1 MKDTI
6 AFHPPRPTGRGFTL
20 ARLTAAVN
28 QPLGDRMRFNQ
39 FALTGLLAFSGALA
53 ASGAAAQQA
62 ITINIGSSHPATNIW
77 AYAMKE
83 VFQPEVDRL
92 LKEGGNKYQ
101 IRWRENYG
109 GTLYKFTETRVAVKD
124 GIVDVG
130 MVGTVWEN
138 SAMPLQNVTYFT
150 PFATTN
156 HEMLIDIFDK
166 LNANHPALKASWT
179 AQNMVPLSSL
189 ITDSY
194 DIYANFPVTSMAAL
208 QNKKIHAPGTSAN
221 WMRDTGA
228 TPVEGALTT
237 YYTNIQTG
245 VTQGALSF
253 ASGIGP
259 ARVYEVAKHLTRVDV
274 GAMYFGSV
282 AANKSFFDKL
292 PKEVQD
298 ALVKAGRSTSIAHG
312 KHVTRSAAT
321 AMDTMKAAGLQITDL
336 PAAERAK
343 WINGL
348 PDIISPWLQTT
359 GDAGKSVLRAYF
371 DELRARG
378 VKPLRDWD
386 KAAR

>member
-1 MKDTI
+1 MNFKK
-6 AFHPPRPTGRGFTL
+6 L
-20 ARLTAAVN
+20 
-28 QPLGDRMRFNQ
+28 
-39 FALTGLLAFSGALA
+39 ALTGAIALGTTLTSLA
-53 ASGAAAQQA
+53 AYAQQT
-62 ITINIGSSHPATNIW
+62 ITVNIGSSHPVTNIW

-92 LKEGGNKYQ
+92 LKEGGNKFQ

-109 GTLYKFTETRVAVKD
+109 GTLYKFNETRAAVKD

-156 HEMLIDIFDK
+156 HEMLIEIFDK

-194 DIYANFPVTSMAAL
+194 DVYANFPVTNMAAL

-245 VTQGALSF
+245 VTQGSLSF

-259 ARVYEVAKHLTRVDV
+259 ARVYEVAKHLTRVDI

-282 AANKSFFDKL
+282 AANKSFYDRL

-298 ALVKAGRSTSIAHG
+298 AFVKAGQATSAAHG
-312 KHVTRSAAT
+312 KHVTRSAAA
-321 AMDTMKAAGLQITDL
+321 AMDTMKAAGLQITEL
-336 PAAERAK
+336 PAAERSK

-359 GDAGKSVLRAYF
+359 GDAGRSVLRAYF

-386 KAAR
+386 RAAR

>member
-1 MKDTI
+1 MNRTHFVKTV
-6 AFHPPRPTGRGFTL
+6 GL
-20 ARLTAAVN
+20 
-28 QPLGDRMRFNQ
+28 
-39 FALTGLLAFSGALA
+39 GLLAAAGLA
-53 ASGAAAQQA
+53 TATLAQAQQ
-62 ITINIGSSHPATNIW
+62 TVNVNIGSSHPVTNIW
-77 AYAMKE
+77 VHAMKN

-92 LKEGGNKYQ
+92 LQAGGGKFVV
-101 IRWRENYG
+101 RWRENYG
-109 GTLYKFTETRVAVKD
+109 GTLYKFTDTRAAVRD

-156 HEMLIDIFDK
+156 HEMLIEIFDK
-166 LNANHPALKASWT
+166 LNATLPALRDSWA

-194 DIYANFPVTSMAAL
+194 DLYTNFPIPNFAAL
-208 QNKKIHAPGTSAN
+208 QNKKINAPGTSAN
-221 WMRDTGA
+221 WLRQTGA
-228 TPVEGALTT
+228 TPVDGALTT

-259 ARVYEVAKHLTRVDV
+259 ARVYEVAKHLTNVDI
-274 GAMYFGSV
+274 GSMYFGSV
-282 AANKSFFDKL
+282 AVNKRFFDAL

-298 ALVKAGRSTSIAHG
+298 AFIAAGKATSKAHG
-312 KHVTRSAAT
+312 AHVTRTAAT
-321 AMDTMKAAGLQITDL
+321 AMETMKAAGLQVADL
-336 PAAERAK
+336 PAADKQR
-343 WINGL
+343 WVQSL
-348 PDIISPWLQTT
+348 PDLAGPWLQTT
-359 GDAGKSVLRAYF
+359 GEPGKAVLRAYF

>member
-1 MKDTI
+1 MNRKHFVI
-6 AFHPPRPTGRGFTL
+6 AVLL
-20 ARLTAAVN
+20 AGAGLATTAA
-28 QPLGDRMRFNQ
+28 Q
-39 FALTGLLAFSGALA
+39 
-53 ASGAAAQQA
+53 AQQSVNV
-62 ITINIGSSHPATNIW
+62 NIGASHPVTNIW
-77 AYAMKE
+77 VHAMKN
-83 VFQPEVDRL
+83 VFQPEVDRI
-92 LKEGGNKYQ
+92 LKDSGNKYVV
-101 IRWRENYG
+101 RWRENYG
-109 GTLYKFTETRVAVKD
+109 GTLYKFSDTRAAVRD

-150 PFATTN
+150 PFATNN
-156 HEMLIDIFDK
+156 HEMLIEIFDK
-166 LNANHPALKASWT
+166 LNATLPALRDSWT

-194 DIYANFPVTSMAAL
+194 DLYTNFPIANLAAL
-208 QNKKIHAPGTSAN
+208 QNKKINAPGTSAN
-221 WMRDTGA
+221 WLRQTGA

-259 ARVYEVAKHLTRVDV
+259 ARVYEVAKYLTNVDI
-274 GAMYFGSV
+274 GSMYLGSV
-282 AANKSFFDKL
+282 AVNKRFYDAL

-298 ALVKAGRSTSIAHG
+298 AFVAAGKATSKAHG
-312 KHVTRSAAT
+312 AHVTRTAASA
-321 AMDTMKAAGLQITDL
+321 METMKAAGLQVSNL
-336 PAAERAK
+336 PTADKQK
-343 WINGL
+343 WVQDL
-348 PDIISPWLQTT
+348 PDIVGPWLQTT
-359 GDAGKSVLRAYF
+359 GEPGKVVLRAYF

>member
-1 MKDTI
+1 MNRKHFVI
-6 AFHPPRPTGRGFTL
+6 A
-20 ARLTAAVN
+20 
-28 QPLGDRMRFNQ
+28 
-39 FALTGLLAFSGALA
+39 GLLASAGLA
-53 ASGAAAQQA
+53 TTAAQAQQSVNV
-62 ITINIGSSHPATNIW
+62 NIGASHPVTNIW
-77 AYAMKE
+77 VHAMKN
-83 VFQPEVDRL
+83 VFQPEVDRI
-92 LKEGGNKYQ
+92 LKDGGNKYVV
-101 IRWRENYG
+101 RWRENYG
-109 GTLYKFTETRVAVKD
+109 GTLYKFTDTRAAVRD

-150 PFATTN
+150 PFATNN
-156 HEMLIDIFDK
+156 HEMLIEIFDK
-166 LNANHPALKASWT
+166 LNATLPALRDSWT

-194 DIYANFPVTSMAAL
+194 DLYTNFPIANLAAL
-208 QNKKIHAPGTSAN
+208 QNKKINAPGTSAN
-221 WMRDTGA
+221 WLRQTGA

-259 ARVYEVAKHLTRVDV
+259 ARVYEVAKYLTNVDI
-274 GAMYFGSV
+274 GSMYLGSV
-282 AANKSFFDKL
+282 AVNKRFYDAL

-298 ALVKAGRSTSIAHG
+298 AFVAAGKATSKAHG
-312 KHVTRSAAT
+312 THVTRTAASA
-321 AMDTMKAAGLQITDL
+321 METMKAAGLQVSNL
-336 PAAERAK
+336 PTADKQK
-343 WINGL
+343 WVQDL
-348 PDIISPWLQTT
+348 PDIVGPWLQTT
-359 GDAGKSVLRAYF
+359 GEPGKVVLRAYF

>member
-1 MKDTI
+1 MNFKK
-6 AFHPPRPTGRGFTL
+6 L
-20 ARLTAAVN
+20 
-28 QPLGDRMRFNQ
+28 
-39 FALTGLLAFSGALA
+39 ALTGAIALGTTLTSLA
-53 ASGAAAQQA
+53 AYAQQT
-62 ITINIGSSHPATNIW
+62 ITVNIGSSHPVTNIW

-92 LKEGGNKYQ
+92 LKEGGNKFQ

-109 GTLYKFTETRVAVKD
+109 GTLYKFNETRAAVKD

-156 HEMLIDIFDK
+156 HEMLIEIFDK

-194 DIYANFPVTSMAAL
+194 DVYANFPVTNMAAL

-253 ASGIGP
+253 ASGIGA
-259 ARVYEVAKHLTRVDV
+259 ARVYEVAKHLTRVDI

-282 AANKSFFDKL
+282 AANKSFYDRL

-298 ALVKAGRSTSIAHG
+298 AFVKAGQATSAAHG
-312 KHVTRSAAT
+312 KHVTRSAAA
-321 AMDTMKAAGLQITDL
+321 AMDTMKAAGLQITEL
-336 PAAERAK
+336 PAAERSK

-359 GDAGKSVLRAYF
+359 GDAGRSVLRAYF

-386 KAAR
+386 RAAR